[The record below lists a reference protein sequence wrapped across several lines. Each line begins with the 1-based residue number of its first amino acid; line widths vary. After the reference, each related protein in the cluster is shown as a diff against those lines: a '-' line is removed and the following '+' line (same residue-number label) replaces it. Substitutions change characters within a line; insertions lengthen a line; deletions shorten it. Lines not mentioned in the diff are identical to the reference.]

1 MHYLSAGDHF
11 IVILVIVYVSAA
23 RVDLRRKNRGG
34 LSDNSLL
41 SLIFTF
47 VKIVIL
53 PVNAEVH
60 EFFIYL
66 IYLMVS

>member
-1 MHYLSAGDHF
+1 MHYLSSWDHF
-11 IVILVIVYVSAA
+11 VVILVIVYVSAS
-23 RVDLRRKNRGG
+23 RVDLWRKNRGC
-34 LSDNSLL
+34 LSDHSLL